1 MTEKQDLKNNT
12 IWLVIFFFVFLI
24 INVSFKN
31 QEVDISSLLSI
42 SNNNFTERKI
52 LSSLDIKA
60 TSFIVYDM
68 NKKEVLAGKNIDM
81 EYPLASLNKIF
92 AIYTFE
98 KYRNGTPV
106 LTISENA
113 LSVYGDYGFD
123 INDQINLDEA
133 YRALLVA
140 SSNDVAEAVQEEL
153 EQKSG
158 QDLVELMNTTATEL
172 GLEKTYFINTSGL
185 DEDYNIA
192 GGYSSAREYAIF
204 LDTFFNEYP
213 LIAANTLTVKD
224 EIKIMNKDKYI
235 ELENTF
241 KDLRNVPGVNFVKT
255 GFTNLAGGNLAVII
269 NKGLGQKYIIIVLGS
284 TINERFSDVEKIANF
299 IVKTND
305 L

>member
-1 MTEKQDLKNNT
+1 MAEKQDLKNNT
-12 IWLVIFFFVFLI
+12 IWLIILFFVFLI

-42 SNNNFTERKI
+42 SNRNFTERKM

-60 TSFIVYDM
+60 TSFIVYDV
-68 NKKEVLAGKNIDM
+68 NKKEVVAGKNIDA
-81 EYPLASLNKIF
+81 EHPLASLNKIF

-98 KYRNGTPV
+98 KYRGETPV

-123 INDQINLDEA
+123 IDDQINLDEA

-140 SSNDVAEAVQEEL
+140 SSNDVAEAAQEEL
-153 EQKSG
+153 KQNTN
-158 QDLVELMNTTATEL
+158 QDLVELMNTTAKDL
-172 GLEKTYFINTSGL
+172 GLEKTYFINPSGL
-185 DEDYNIA
+185 DEDDGIA
-192 GGYSSAREYAIF
+192 GGYSSAREYALF
-204 LDTFFNEYP
+204 LDIFFNEYP

-224 EIKIMNKDKYI
+224 EIKILNKDKYI

-241 KDLRNVPGVNFVKT
+241 KDLRNVPGINFVKT
-255 GFTNLAGGNLAVII
+255 GFTDLAGGNLAVII
-269 NKGLGQKYIIIVLGS
+269 NKGLSQKYIIIVLGS